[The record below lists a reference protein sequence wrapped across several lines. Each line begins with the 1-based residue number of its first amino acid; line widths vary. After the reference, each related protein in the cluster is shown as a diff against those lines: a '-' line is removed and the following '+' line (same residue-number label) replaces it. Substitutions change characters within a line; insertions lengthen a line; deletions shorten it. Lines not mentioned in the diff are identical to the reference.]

1 MLPSQKPHN
10 TRRTVPEFRNA
21 TYETVYT
28 ELDEVLGKA
37 ASVHT
42 LSIRLALP
50 ERTIRSALSHLYK
63 RGLADKLT
71 ANVWTTDVDGELHP
85 YKCRCVECDP
95 DWHRDLAR
103 F

>member
-1 MLPSQKPHN
+1 M
-10 TRRTVPEFRNA
+10 PEFRNA

-28 ELDEVLGKA
+28 ELDELLGKS

-42 LSIRLALP
+42 LSIRLVLP